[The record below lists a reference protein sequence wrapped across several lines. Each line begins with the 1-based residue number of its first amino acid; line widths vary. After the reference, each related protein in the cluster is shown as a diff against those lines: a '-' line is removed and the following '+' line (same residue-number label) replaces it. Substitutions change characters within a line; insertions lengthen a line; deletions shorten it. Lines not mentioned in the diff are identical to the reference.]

1 VCLSKLPLHIF
12 CCNYCDR
19 GIILSCAT
27 VGRYLAS
34 TYSSDVNIAG
44 YCRNSVISDSSQVPG
59 MKDLYL
65 LEDNSRLQNGTH
77 QVCGAQEA
85 EFKICETSAICSDFN
100 AMLLKYFLLSSH
112 IFEYLDE
119 GLFVG
124 FSFRIVF
131 VLLDFGPR
139 ALKNV
144 KRVVSCGFG
153 CLELCRFDPWDASSG
168 AYLVVFFLVLKLV
181 LKVFSMFKLFKT
193 HKHLRMIKLLK
204 LLKWVFFG
212 GDFRRLNVDLS
223 G

>member
-1 VCLSKLPLHIF
+1 
-12 CCNYCDR
+12 
-19 GIILSCAT
+19 
-27 VGRYLAS
+27 
-34 TYSSDVNIAG
+34 
-44 YCRNSVISDSSQVPG
+44 

-204 LLKWVFFG
+204 LLKLMKLQKFG
-212 GDFRRLNVDLS
+212 LRKFAFLPAIKILRMIKLMKLLKLFRRTKKILS
-223 G
+223 KRRLKAFKLLKALKVLKLAKPVGMITI